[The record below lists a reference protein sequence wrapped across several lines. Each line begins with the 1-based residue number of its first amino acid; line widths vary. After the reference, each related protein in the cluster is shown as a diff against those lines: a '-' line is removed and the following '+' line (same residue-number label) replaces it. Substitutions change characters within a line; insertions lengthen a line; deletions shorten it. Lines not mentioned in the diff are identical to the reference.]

1 MVNEIIGWF
10 DSEEKTHANGVPW
23 SELFELLLTFSGAVA
38 ISEQLM
44 AKPGRVKAVILKKFG
59 ELDACDFPILQMREL
74 AFKHGLEFIYRDRQ
88 GRSMLE
94 FAEYYTKV
102 VTCRQG

>member
-10 DSEEKTHANGVPW
+10 DSVEKEHAHGVPE
-23 SELFELLLTFSGAVA
+23 SELFELSLTFIGAVA

-59 ELDACDFPILQMREL
+59 ELDACDFPIHQMREL

-88 GRSMLE
+88 GRSMLK
-94 FAEYYTKV
+94 FAEYYTRAA
-102 VTCRQG
+102 TRRQD